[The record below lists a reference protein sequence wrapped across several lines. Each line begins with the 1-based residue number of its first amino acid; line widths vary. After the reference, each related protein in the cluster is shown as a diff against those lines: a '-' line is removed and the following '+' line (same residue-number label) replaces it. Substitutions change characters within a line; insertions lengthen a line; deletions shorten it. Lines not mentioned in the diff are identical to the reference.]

1 MGFLVDCGVMRNPGS
16 TVIDLSKG
24 KPQLVRRGAGDHSLW
39 VDEDDDPTLSSD
51 DEAWGF

>member
-1 MGFLVDCGVMRNPGS
+1 MDCGVMRNPAS

-24 KPQLVRRGAGDHSLW
+24 KPSLVRRGAGDASVW
-39 VDEDDDPTLSSD
+39 VDDDDDPTTSSD